1 MRAWTLMAGCV
12 IAAAGGCASAGPRT
26 LPDDR
31 IIVPDDAVQVDHIN
45 FFKPDRQVT
54 HFNEHMVAL
63 WAGTR
68 PYLLVFNDRC
78 ARLERTETRIA
89 FRSADTTELF
99 ARDVLIVD
107 GNPCQIDSIYSITTE
122 DVTALR
128 KQLDL

>member
-1 MRAWTLMAGCV
+1 MVGCL
-12 IAAAGGCASAGPRT
+12 IATTDACASAGPRT

-31 IIVPDDAVQVDHIN
+31 IIVPDDAVQVDHID
-45 FFKPDRQVT
+45 FFNPDHQVT

-68 PYLLVFNDRC
+68 PYLLVFNERC
-78 ARLERTETRIA
+78 PRLERTETSIR
-89 FRSADTTELF
+89 FRSADTTKLF
-99 ARDVLIVD
+99 ARDVLVVN
-107 GNPCQIDSIYSITTE
+107 GGPCQIDSIYSITSE